1 MPETRHELH
10 KPDPFRLRSGELLA
24 IMAFWAFLAVLTA
37 VGRLLDP
44 RILNLSPELS
54 SALVSLAFI
63 EYTIWALLT
72 VPIILM
78 VNRIS
83 GSVRRPLMRTLGFMV
98 LGLVIAIVI
107 DTVLWEFRYHL
118 LPLPPG
124 RTRQP
129 FGFSN
134 IARFEFLPDFM
145 VYVAILGAALARDYF
160 LRYQA
165 RLDETRDLQA
175 QLVEARLNVLR
186 TQLNPHFLFNTLNAI
201 ATLVDTDP
209 RGVRRMIA
217 RLGDLLRHTLE
228 ETDEQEIPLVRETE
242 LLRRYL
248 DIMAVRFQGGLETKI
263 EIDPA
268 ISDALVPNLILQ
280 PLVENAFR
288 HGLSGMEKGG
298 RVEVRARRDG
308 DDVLLT
314 VRDNGPG
321 PGSNES
327 GVGITNT
334 RARLE
339 QLYGDNQ
346 SFALRAAGGESSGT
360 VAEVRLPYHVTPLP
374 RGTSRG

>member
-37 VGRLLDP
+37 AGRLLDP

-83 GSVRRPLMRTLGFMV
+83 GTVRHPLTRTLAFMV
-98 LGLVIAIVI
+98 LGLAIAIVI
-107 DTVLWEFRYHL
+107 DAILRDVRYHL
-118 LPLPPG
+118 LPPPPG
-124 RTRQP
+124 RTRPP
-129 FGFSN
+129 FGLSD
-134 IARFEFLPDFM
+134 IARLSFLPDFM

-175 QLVEARLNVLR
+175 QLTEARLNALR

-228 ETDEQEIPLVRETE
+228 ETDEQETPLAREVE

-248 DIMAVRFQGGLETKI
+248 DIMEVRFQGALEVGI
-263 EIDPA
+263 EIDP
-268 ISDALVPNLILQ
+268 SVTDALVPNLILQ
-280 PLVENAFR
+280 PLVENAFK
-288 HGLSGMEKGG
+288 HGVSRLEKGG
-298 RVEVRARRDG
+298 RVDVHARRDG
-308 DDVLLT
+308 DDIVLT

-321 PGSNES
+321 PGTNES

-339 QLYGDNQ
+339 QLYGNNQ
-346 SFALRAAGGESSGT
+346 SFALRPAGGDLSGA
-360 VAEVRLPYHVTPLP
+360 VAEVRLPYHVAPLP
-374 RGTSRG
+374 RGASVG

>member
-10 KPDPFRLRSGELLA
+10 KPEPFLRRAGEVVA
-24 IMAFWAFLAVLTA
+24 IMAFGAFLAVLTA
-37 VGRLLDP
+37 AGRLLDP
-44 RILNLSPELS
+44 RTLNLSPELS

-83 GSVRRPLMRTLGFMV
+83 GTVRHPLTRTLAFWV
-98 LGLVIAIVI
+98 LGLAFAIVI
-107 DTVLWEFRYHL
+107 DPALRAVRYHL
-118 LPLPPG
+118 LPPPPG
-124 RTRQP
+124 RPRPP
-129 FGFSN
+129 FGLSD
-134 IARFEFLPDFM
+134 IARLSFLPDFM

-175 QLVEARLNVLR
+175 QLTEARLNVLR

-228 ETDEQEIPLVRETE
+228 ESDEQEITLAREVE

-248 DIMAVRFQGGLETKI
+248 DIMEVRFQGGLEVKI
-263 EIDPA
+263 EIDPTLA
-268 ISDALVPNLILQ
+268 DALVPNLILQ
-280 PLVENAFR
+280 PLVENGFKHAVSR
-288 HGLSGMEKGG
+288 LEKAG
-298 RVEVRARRDG
+298 RARVHARPGG
-308 DDVLLT
+308 D
-314 VRDNGPG
+314 
-321 PGSNES
+321 
-327 GVGITNT
+327 
-334 RARLE
+334 A
-339 QLYGDNQ
+339 
-346 SFALRAAGGESSGT
+346 
-360 VAEVRLPYHVTPLP
+360 
-374 RGTSRG
+374 

>member
-24 IMAFWAFLAVLTA
+24 IVAFWAFLAVLTA
-37 VGRLLDP
+37 AGRLLDP
-44 RILNLSPELS
+44 RVPNLSPEFS

-72 VPIILM
+72 VPIILI

-83 GSVRRPLMRTLGFMV
+83 GTIRRPLVRTLAFML
-98 LGLVIAIVI
+98 LGIAIAIAV
-107 DTVLWEFRYHL
+107 DTALRAFRYHL
-118 LPLPPG
+118 LPPPPG
-124 RTRQP
+124 RSWPP

-134 IARFEFLPDFM
+134 IARFEFLDDFM

-165 RLDETRDLQA
+165 HLDETRQLQA
-175 QLVEARLNVLR
+175 QLAEAQLNVLR

-201 ATLVDTDP
+201 TTLVDTDP

-228 ETDEQEIPLVRETE
+228 ETDEQEVTLAREIE

-248 DIMAVRFQGGLETKI
+248 DIMEVRFQGGLEVKI
-263 EIDPA
+263 EIDPTLT
-268 ISDALVPNLILQ
+268 DALVPNLILQ
-280 PLVENAFR
+280 PLVENAFK
-288 HGLSGMEKGG
+288 HGLSGLEKGG
-298 RVEVRARRDG
+298 RVEIRARRDG

-321 PGSNES
+321 PAPNEH
-327 GVGITNT
+327 GVGISNT
-334 RARLE
+334 LARLQ

-346 SFALRAAGGESSGT
+346 SFALRAAGGDSSGA
-360 VAEVRLPYHVTPLP
+360 VAEVRLPYHVAPLP
-374 RGTSRG
+374 RGTSGA